1 MPRFVRAVLASLCLP
16 LLLLAPHAAG
26 AADPGTVIDL
36 PPLPSRR
43 RCKALFDD
51 TWAKAAKVT
60 LDEDF
65 TYKRPSGE
73 PTEVYVAQDASAID
87 VAFVVTQRETLIAAQ
102 QTNGSS
108 VTSDDYVGVYLWP
121 QGAQGFSYAFFANA
135 HGTRYQTSSENSAY
149 SPDWSAAG
157 HATQTGYVVTMRIPL
172 QVIRSGGATSWR
184 AQFVRETVA
193 TGGLAVW
200 TFSPRQQNA
209 NDPAFAGTLLH
220 VGIAG
225 KAGRPKARAQIY
237 ALGEAT
243 TPAYGGNT
251 SRIGADLSIPV
262 TPTASFVASLHPDYS
277 NVELDQQT
285 IAPTAFPYQYAEVR
299 PFFTQAASAFNYTFS
314 CTNCPQLLYTP
325 AIPTFRDGYALEG
338 TQGPFTFGA
347 FDAVGVGRID
357 QGQTVDWNVETPD
370 RIESFNVQHIGVDTA
385 DGVHDETTSFTSG
398 YSDQRTHLFVYAN
411 GGVER
416 GSLVTSPSQANYVQA
431 GGGYVTSTTVATAAF
446 ENIGAQFAPV
456 DAYVAQNDLTGYE
469 AYYSHTLNF
478 SAKALLHDI
487 SWSSYLSRFRD
498 RFDQPDQ
505 YETTGQVNFD
515 FRNLMTLHVYG
526 NSQQIRGA
534 NGQLLPYDSDGVYA
548 GYRVNT
554 VTPTYA
560 QFSEGPYYHG
570 RLLARTY
577 LSTLPVRRRIHVTFE
592 ADEDDYAS
600 RAFGEPHA
608 RLWLERASLDWQI
621 SREASFDVGAR
632 RIIGNEIPNSY
643 AFPTFQYVNAGNVSL
658 AFHVL
663 TAKNEFYVVYG
674 DPNSLSTTPALFV
687 KWIRYIGAAE
697 RNVTG
702 TAFRA
707 RRPSARGKVRR

>member
-1 MPRFVRAVLASLCLP
+1 MPGFVRAVVASLCFP
-16 LLLLAPHAAG
+16 LAVLALGPAAAR

-36 PPLPSRR
+36 PALPQPP
-43 RCKALFDD
+43 AMQGIFDD
-51 TWAKAAKVT
+51 TWSKAAKLT
-60 LDEDF
+60 LDQDF
-65 TYKRPSGE
+65 VYKRPSGE
-73 PTEVYVAQDASAID
+73 PTEVYVAQDASALDI
-87 VAFVVTQRETLIAAQ
+87 AFVVTQRETLIAAQ
-102 QTNGSS
+102 QTNGAS
-108 VTSDDYVGVYLWP
+108 VASDDYVGVYLWP

-149 SPDWSAAG
+149 SPEWSAAG
-157 HATQTGYVVTMRIPL
+157 RATPAGYVVTMRIPL

-200 TFSPRQQNA
+200 TYSPRQQNA

-220 VGIAG
+220 VGSAG
-225 KAGRPKARAQIY
+225 TAGRPKARAQIY

-251 SRIGADLSIPV
+251 SRLGADLSIPV

-299 PFFTQAASAFNYTFS
+299 PFFTQVGSPFNSVSS
-314 CTNCPQLLYTP
+314 CTNCPLLLYTP

-347 FDAVGVGRID
+347 FDALGDGRAD
-357 QGQTVDWNVETPD
+357 QGQTLDWSVENPE
-370 RIESFNVQHIGVDTA
+370 RYASFSFQHIGVDTI
-385 DGVHDETTSFTSG
+385 DGLHDETTSFSSG
-398 YSDQRTHLFVYAN
+398 YGDQRLHLFVYAN

-416 GSLVTSPSQANYVQA
+416 GSLVGSPAQANYVQA
-431 GGGYVTSTTVATAAF
+431 GGGYASSTTVATAAF
-446 ENIGAQFAPV
+446 ENIGSQFAPV

-469 AYYSHTLNF
+469 GYYSHTLNF
-478 SAKALLHDI
+478 SPKAILHDI
-487 SWSSYLSRFRD
+487 SWNSYVSRFHD
-498 RFDQPDQ
+498 RFDAPDQ

-515 FRNLMTLHVYG
+515 FRNLMTLHVFDAAEHV
-526 NSQQIRGA
+526 RGA
-534 NGQLLPYDSDGVYA
+534 TGEFLPYDVAGAYL

-560 QFSEGPYYHG
+560 QFSDAPYYHG
-570 RLLARTY
+570 RLLSRTY
-577 LSTLPVRRRIHVTFE
+577 LTTLPVRRRIHLTLE
-592 ADEDDYAS
+592 TDEDDYAS
-600 RAFGEPHA
+600 HLVDEPHA

-632 RIIGNEIPNSY
+632 RIIGNEFPNSY
-643 AFPTFQYVNAGNVSL
+643 TFPSFQYVNAGNVSV

-674 DPNSLSTTPALFV
+674 DPNSLSTTPALFI
-687 KWIRYIGAAE
+687 KWIRYIGAAK
-697 RNVTG
+697 G
-702 TAFRA
+702 T
-707 RRPSARGKVRR
+707 